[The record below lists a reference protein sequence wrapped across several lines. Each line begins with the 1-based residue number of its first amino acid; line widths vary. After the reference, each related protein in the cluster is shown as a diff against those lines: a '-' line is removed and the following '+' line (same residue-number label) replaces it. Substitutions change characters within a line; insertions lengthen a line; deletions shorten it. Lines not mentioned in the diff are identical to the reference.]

1 MADELSDGAQGGFIL
16 LFGGTKAGSA
26 FTVDATLL
34 HYSQLTVK
42 GVFHTTPLAVKQA
55 FKLLELGV
63 IDERDFI
70 QNEYCLG
77 DLEAALLEH
86 ASGDVIKNCIVYE

>member
-1 MADELSDGAQGGFIL
+1 M
-16 LFGGTKAGSA
+16 
-26 FTVDATLL
+26 
-34 HYSQLTVK
+34 
-42 GVFHTTPLAVKQA
+42 FHTTPLAVKQA

-70 QNEYCLG
+70 QNEYRLA

-86 ASGDVIKNCIVYE
+86 ASGEVIKNCIVYE